1 MDYSDR
7 TYAFANWAD
16 IGSVDFSQV
25 METSAST
32 VRKSLDNQLFILKW
46 YTKKL
51 PDFIAPSGSMTLNWS
66 GSHAQCLQMLL
77 GPNWT
82 DTGSMP

>member
-1 MDYSDR
+1 MDYSNR
-7 TYAFANWAD
+7 TYAFANWSD
-16 IGSVDFSQV
+16 IGYVDFSQV
-25 METSAST
+25 METSAAT

-46 YTKKL
+46 YTANT
-51 PDFIAPSGSMTLNWS
+51 PTFIVDGSVTLSWS
-66 GSHAQCLQMLL
+66 GSHSQCLQHLL

>member
-7 TYAFANWAD
+7 TYAFAKWAN

-25 METSAST
+25 MENSAHT
-32 VRKSLDNQLFILKW
+32 VRKSLDNDLFILKW
-46 YTKKL
+46 YTANT
-51 PDFIAPSGSMTLNWS
+51 PTFITDDSVELTWS
-66 GSHAQCLQMLL
+66 GSHSQCLQQLL

>member
-7 TYAFANWAD
+7 TYAFAKWAN

-25 METSAST
+25 METSAGT
-32 VRKSLDNQLFILKW
+32 VRKSLDNDLFILKW
-46 YTKKL
+46 YTANE
-51 PDFIAPSGSMTLNWS
+51 PTFITDDSVELTWS
-66 GSHAQCLQMLL
+66 GSHSQCLQQLL
-77 GPNWT
+77 GPNWS